1 MIAVIRA
8 TPPIRMPAMFQRESH
23 YRLIAMLRS
32 TPPSRASRIALV
44 ALALCALAWPLGVA
58 AHASQPAQVATVTI
72 GPYPLVVS
80 LYASPAHAGTAL
92 PFTITPDP
100 RDRGRLT
107 YTVMAIPGPGVDA
120 TPVRG
125 RVEPHPD
132 VPGGAQGRV
141 NLPVAGLWRLR
152 VDVDGP
158 YGHAEWPAGA
168 GIAVQA
174 LPPTAIPLW
183 LGWVIGL
190 IPVFGGVGFLL
201 AQRRQLRRL
210 PEPRAA

>member
-1 MIAVIRA
+1 
-8 TPPIRMPAMFQRESH
+8 
-23 YRLIAMLRS
+23 MLRS
-32 TPPSRASRIALV
+32 TPLSRASRSGLV
-44 ALALCALAWPLGVA
+44 AFALCALAWPLAVS
-58 AHASQPAQVATVTI
+58 AHASQPAQVATVAV

-92 PFTITPDP
+92 PVTIAPDP

-107 YTVMAIPGPGVDA
+107 YAVTAVPGPGVDA

-132 VPGGAQGRV
+132 VPGGAQGQV

-152 VDVDGP
+152 VAVDGP
-158 YGHAEWPAGA
+158 YGHAAWPAGA

-183 LGWVIGL
+183 LGWAIGL

-201 AQRRQLRRL
+201 AQRWQLRRL
-210 PEPRAA
+210 PEPGASALRRAT